1 VPVVIQSRP
10 DDEIA
15 DLIERVRSSKD
26 RDVGLVIP
34 PGSRGLQTPLSA
46 RLLGQFC
53 RQSGRRTAIVS
64 DDPRVQELA
73 RANGFTVYQSV
84 LGYERGIEL
93 VPVPSRPTTP
103 ANWTDT
109 GAATAVQDGAPRM
122 AGTAVATAP
131 PPPTRVEPRRTLT
144 VPPPKTPRFRDRR
157 RMLYF
162 AGAGV
167 GVVGLLLFFTLAPS
181 AKITMTVAALPLSVS
196 PVIQGS
202 VDPNQA
208 HQGDHVLTAVVSS
221 TATNQFNASPTGQKT
236 LPATP
241 ATASVTFTTDD
252 PAPHLKFTVPKGNVI
267 QTGNGSI
274 VFGVTQDT
282 DICISGNGTPPTT
295 AECGGPPN
303 SIAAAQAVNAG
314 AAGDVSANTLTSWP
328 SNPCPPSPFCGG
340 QGYHITVTNPQ
351 AAGGGADQKQVTVA
365 STTDVAGWTNQV
377 QQLENQLTTQV
388 NDDMRTKANGKSF
401 AVDPSGSGKTIA
413 FTVTPP
419 LPNANDQFAQTAVT
433 VTANAKAAVYDPND
447 VTNAVKADLQAQVP
461 QGDELAADKL
471 NIQQPS
477 VTQAADD
484 GTVVLSITATGFGQP
499 IIDLKGLKGQLTGK
513 SPGDARKIISN
524 RIDHV
529 QSVAVSEFPFTLFY
543 LPFFADRIEVDEN
556 FVPTPQNSQPQ
567 VSPQP
572 TSP

>member
-1 VPVVIQSRP
+1 VIQSRP

-208 HQGDHVLTAVVSS
+208 HQGDHVLTAVVTS
-221 TATNQFNASPTGQKT
+221 TAMNQFTANPTGQKT
-236 LPATP
+236 LPATS
-241 ATASVTFTTDD
+241 ATATEVITSDLPAYFVLHQGDYFQSKDSAHSVTF
-252 PAPHLKFTVPKGNVI
+252 V
-267 QTGNGSI
+267 
-274 VFGVTQDT
+274 VTADT
-282 DICISGNGTPPTT
+282 HICIGAGPAGTPPP
-295 AECGGPPN
+295 GGMCTDQLTFQQWPPN
-303 SIAAAQAVNAG
+303 DAAPITDRVPESAGNVGANALTYWQQNPAPPHL
-314 AAGDVSANTLTSWP
+314 AA
-328 SNPCPPSPFCGG
+328 
-340 QGYHITVTNPQ
+340 TNPS
-351 AAGGGADQKQVTVA
+351 AARGGADQKQVTTA

-377 QQLENQLTTQV
+377 QQLENQMTTQV
-388 NDDMRTKANGKSF
+388 NDDMRNKANGKSF
-401 AVDPSGSGKTIA
+401 AVDPSGSGKTISFA
-413 FTVTPP
+413 VNPP
-419 LPNANDQFAQTAVT
+419 LPSANDQFVQTAVT
-433 VTANAKAAVYDPND
+433 VTANANAAVYDPND

-484 GTVVLSITATGFGQP
+484 GTIVLSITATGFGQP

>member
-64 DDPRVQELA
+64 DDQRVQELA
-73 RANGFTVYQSV
+73 RANGFTVYASV

-93 VPVPSRPTTP
+93 VPAPSHP
-103 ANWTDT
+103 AAPADWNDT

-122 AGTAVATAP
+122 AGTAVATAA
-131 PPPTRVEPRRTLT
+131 PPPTRLEPRRILT
-144 VPPPKTPRFRDRR
+144 VPPPKSPRFRDRR
-157 RMLYF
+157 RILYF

-181 AKITMTVAALPLSVS
+181 AKITLTVSALPLSVS

-202 VDPNQA
+202 TDPNQA

-221 TATNQFNASPTGQKT
+221 TATGQFNASPTGQKT
-236 LPATP
+236 LPATS
-241 ATASVTFTTDD
+241 ATGTIVFSTD
-252 PAPHLKFTVPKGNVI
+252 APFLRFTVPKGNAI
-267 QTGNGSI
+267 ENADGSI
-274 VFGVTQDT
+274 VFAVTQDT
-282 DICISGNGTPPTT
+282 FICISGTGTPPT
-295 AECGGPPN
+295 AAVCGQPPN
-303 SIAAAQAVNAG
+303 STAPVQAVNAG
-314 AAGDVSANTLTSWP
+314 AAGNAPTNSLTVWP
-328 SNPCPPSPFCGG
+328 SNPCPSNAFCGG
-340 QGYHITVTNPQ
+340 QGYHLSETNPQ
-351 AAGGGADQKQVTVA
+351 AATGGADPKQVVIA

-377 QQLENQLTTQV
+377 QQIENQLTTQV

-413 FTVTPP
+413 FTVNPP
-419 LPNANDQFAQTAVT
+419 LPTANDQYAQTQIT

-447 VTNAVKADLQAQVP
+447 VKNAVKADLQAQVP

-471 NIQQPS
+471 SISPPS

-484 GTVVLSITATGFGQP
+484 GTVVLSVSGTGYGRP

-543 LPFFADRIEVDEN
+543 LPFFADRIEIDEN
-556 FVPTPQNSQPQ
+556 FVPTPQSSQPQ

-572 TSP
+572 TSS